1 MSRRVRVILN
11 PFADHNRAWRVAAE
25 LRPLIEKNNSVDWVN
40 TDQPAHAVELARQ
53 TGEQG
58 FDLLL
63 VLGGDGTLHEVINGL
78 MLLPQEK
85 RPAIGIVPLGSGNDF
100 AQSLGIPLNLPEA
113 VRLALAG
120 EAKRMDV
127 GLLKDD
133 HGRSEYF
140 DNTCGAG
147 FDAIVNLRSRKIHF
161 VHGFLM
167 YLVAVLQTIVL
178 NFQAIPMSV
187 QTDQEAWSQPSLM
200 LALGNGKREGG
211 GFLIT
216 PDARIDDGLL
226 HYATIGRI
234 SRLFMLRIIPEV
246 MRGTHG
252 RFKQVRLGSCREMA
266 LTAENPLCVHT
277 DGEVFAD
284 LDSDVR
290 KLSIQVVP
298 NAIRLV
304 Y

>member
-1 MSRRVRVILN
+1 MSQRVRVILN
-11 PFADHNRAWRVAAE
+11 PVADHHHALRSAAR
-25 LRPLIEKNNSVDWVN
+25 LRPFIEKDCRLEWVSTDRPAQAVD
-40 TDQPAHAVELARQ
+40 LARQ

-58 FDLLL
+58 FDRLLA
-63 VLGGDGTLHEVINGL
+63 LGGDGTVHEVINGL
-78 MLLPQEK
+78 MQLPQEK

-100 AQSLGIPLNLPEA
+100 AQSVGIPLDLAEA
-113 VRLALAG
+113 ARRALSG

-127 GLLKDD
+127 GLVKDE

-167 YLVAVLQTIVL
+167 YLVAVLQTIAL
-178 NFQAIPMSV
+178 NFEAVPMSI
-187 QTDQEAWSQPSLM
+187 QTDREAWSQPSLM

-211 GFLIT
+211 GFLVT
-216 PDARIDDGLL
+216 PDARVDDGLL

-252 RFKQVRLGSCREMA
+252 RFKQVRLGACREMT
-266 LTAENPLCVHT
+266 LTAESPLCVHM
-277 DGEVFAD
+277 DGEVFAGF
-284 LDSDVR
+284 DSDVR
-290 KLSIQVVP
+290 KLTLQVVP
-298 NAIRLV
+298 DAVRLV

>member
-1 MSRRVRVILN
+1 MSQRVRVILN
-11 PFADHNRAWRVAAE
+11 PIADHHHAWRIAAR
-25 LRPLIEKNNSVDWVN
+25 LRPLIEKDNSVDWVS
-40 TDQPAHAVELARQ
+40 TDHPAHAVELARQ

-63 VLGGDGTLHEVINGL
+63 VLGGDGTVHEVINGL
-78 MLLPQEK
+78 MQLPEGK

-100 AQSLGIPLNLPEA
+100 AQSLGIPLDLPEA
-113 VRLALAG
+113 ARRALTG

-127 GLLKDD
+127 GQLQDE
-133 HGRSEYF
+133 HGRTEYF

-161 VHGFLM
+161 VHGFMM
-167 YLVAVLQTIVL
+167 YFVAVLQTIAL
-178 NFQAIPMSV
+178 NFTAIPMSV
-187 QTDQEAWSQPSLM
+187 QTDREAWSQPSLM

-216 PDARIDDGLL
+216 PDARVDDGLL
-226 HYATIGRI
+226 HYATIGKI

-252 RFKQVRLGSCREMA
+252 RFKQVRLGACREMT

-277 DGEVFAD
+277 DGEVFAN

-290 KLSIQVVP
+290 KLTVQVVP

>member
-1 MSRRVRVILN
+1 MSRKVRIILN
-11 PFADHNRAWRVAAE
+11 PIADHNHAGQIAAG
-25 LRPLIEKNNSVDWVN
+25 LRPLIEKAGNAEWVT
-40 TDQPAHAVELARQ
+40 TDHPGHAVELARQ

-63 VLGGDGTLHEVINGL
+63 VLGGDGTIHEVINGL
-78 MLLPQEK
+78 MLLPAEK

-100 AQSLGIPLNLPEA
+100 AQSLGIPLDLPEA
-113 VRLALAG
+113 TRRALEG

-127 GLLKDD
+127 GLVKDE
-133 HGRSEYF
+133 HGRTEYF

-161 VHGFLM
+161 VHGFMM
-167 YLVAVLQTIVL
+167 YFVAVLQTIAL
-178 NFQAIPMSV
+178 NFNAIPMSV

-216 PDARIDDGLL
+216 PDARVDDGLL

-252 RFKQVRLGSCREMA
+252 RFKQVRLGVCREMT

-277 DGEVFAD
+277 DGEVFAGF
-284 LDSDVR
+284 DSDVR
-290 KLSIQVVP
+290 KLTIQVVP
-298 NAIRLV
+298 NAMRLV

>member
-1 MSRRVRVILN
+1 MSRKVRVILN
-11 PFADHNRAWRVAAE
+11 PIADHNRARRIAAE
-25 LRPLIEKNNSVDWVN
+25 LRPLIEKTSHADWVN
-40 TDQPAHAVELARQ
+40 TDHPAHAIELARQ

-58 FDLLL
+58 FDRLL
-63 VLGGDGTLHEVINGL
+63 VLGGDGTVHEVINGL
-78 MLLPQEK
+78 MVLSPEK

-100 AQSLGIPLNLPEA
+100 AQSLGIPLDLPEA
-113 VRLALAG
+113 TRRALAG

-127 GLLKDD
+127 GLLKDE
-133 HGRSEYF
+133 HGRTEYF

-161 VHGFLM
+161 VHGFMM
-167 YLVAVLQTIVL
+167 YFVAVLQTIAL
-178 NFQAIPMSV
+178 NFTAIPMSV
-187 QTDQEAWSQPSLM
+187 QTDREAWSQSSLM
-200 LALGNGKREGG
+200 LAVGNGRREGG

-252 RFKQVRLGSCREMA
+252 RFKQVRLGACQEMT
-266 LTAENPLCVHT
+266 LTGESPLCVHM
-277 DGEVFAD
+277 DGEVFAGF
-284 LDSDVR
+284 DSDVR
-290 KLSIQVVP
+290 QLTIQVVP
-298 NAIRLV
+298 NALRLV